1 MLGASSNRL
10 STPTSDEFE
19 LDASPAKN
27 TRSHKHTVVSPPPV
41 LESPTKKCRVKASFN
56 HDTTCST
63 QAHI

>member
-10 STPTSDEFE
+10 STPMSDVFE
-19 LDASPAKN
+19 LDASLAKN
-27 TRSHKHTVVSPPPV
+27 THSHKCTVVSLPAV

-56 HDTTCST
+56 YDMTCST